1 MEVMNFSDFDN
12 LYTLGNTSAL
22 SDVSTHVM
30 RLPVYI
36 KNQNF

>member
-1 MEVMNFSDFDN
+1 MEVMNF
-12 LYTLGNTSAL
+12 TLGNTSAL